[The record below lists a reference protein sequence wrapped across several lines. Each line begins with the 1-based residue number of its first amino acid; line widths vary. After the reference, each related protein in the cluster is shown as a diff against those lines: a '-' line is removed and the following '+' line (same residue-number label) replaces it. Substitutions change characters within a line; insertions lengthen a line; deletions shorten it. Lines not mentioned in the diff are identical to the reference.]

1 VPIYEYLCESCER
14 RFQAMRGMS
23 ERTAPL
29 ACEAC
34 GSPHTTLAFSV
45 PGRVG
50 AAAPAVPAGSGCA
63 RGIPGCAGGGCA
75 A

>member
-1 VPIYEYLCESCER
+1 VPIYEYVCEDCGGRS
-14 RFQAMRGMS
+14 QAMRSMS
-23 ERTAPL
+23 DRQAPV

-34 GSPHTTLAFSV
+34 GGTRTALAFSV

-50 AAAPAVPAGSGCA
+50 AATQEAPSGCA

-75 A
+75 M

>member
-1 VPIYEYLCESCER
+1 MPIYEYVCPACDH

-23 ERTAPL
+23 ERLAPV
-29 ACEAC
+29 ACDAC
-34 GSPHTTLAFSV
+34 GTETTTLALSV
-45 PGRVG
+45 PGKVG
-50 AAAPAVPAGSGCA
+50 AGAQGPAPACA